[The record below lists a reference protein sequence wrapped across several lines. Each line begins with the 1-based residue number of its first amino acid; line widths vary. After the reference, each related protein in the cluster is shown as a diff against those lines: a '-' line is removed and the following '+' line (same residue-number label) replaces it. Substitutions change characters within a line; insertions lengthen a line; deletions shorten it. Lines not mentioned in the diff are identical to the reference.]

1 MICIK
6 CFCWENVLCIS
17 GQQIQ
22 NNFSSNDIKRQ
33 RKSSKDSKRHQK
45 TSKYIER
52 HRKTLKGIKRHQ
64 KTSTDIKIQ
73 QKTSKDIERNQNAH
87 QCLLYNSFKISCCTI
102 RRKQRKQRFFTPS
115 LQSRHFALSFFVWDT
130 TNSQSFLDRRYG
142 KAFKMSS
149 FLSFTT
155 LAWKEKA
162 SSNFCK
168 GSKLRKHGSSHQ
180 NVQKREAIS
189 RLLLQLWMC
198 TKTGAQSD
206 TIPRIWSL
214 ADVLWCVF
222 LVPV

>member
-1 MICIK
+1 MAAQ
-6 CFCWENVLCIS
+6 S
-17 GQQIQ
+17 TYQIHSTGTLI
-22 NNFSSNDIKRQ
+22 NFNYD
-33 RKSSKDSKRHQK
+33 
-45 TSKYIER
+45 
-52 HRKTLKGIKRHQ
+52 
-64 KTSTDIKIQ
+64 
-73 QKTSKDIERNQNAH
+73 
-87 QCLLYNSFKISCCTI
+87 SFKISRCI
-102 RRKQRKQRFFTPS
+102 RRKQRNQQFFTLS
-115 LQSRHFALSFFVWDT
+115 LKSRHFTLSFKWDT

-162 SSNFCK
+162 SSNFCN
-168 GSKLRKHGSSHQ
+168 GSKLGKHGSSHQ

-206 TIPRIWSL
+206 TIPRMWSL

>member
-1 MICIK
+1 M
-6 CFCWENVLCIS
+6 
-17 GQQIQ
+17 
-22 NNFSSNDIKRQ
+22 
-33 RKSSKDSKRHQK
+33 
-45 TSKYIER
+45 
-52 HRKTLKGIKRHQ
+52 
-64 KTSTDIKIQ
+64 
-73 QKTSKDIERNQNAH
+73 
-87 QCLLYNSFKISCCTI
+87 QCLLCNNFKISCCTV
-102 RRKQRKQRFFTPS
+102 RRKQRNQQFFTDS
-115 LQSRHFALSFFVWDT
+115 LQSRHFALSIVWDT

-142 KAFKMSS
+142 KALIRS

-162 SSNFCK
+162 SSNFCN
-168 GSKLRKHGSSHQ
+168 GSKLGKHGSSHQ

-206 TIPRIWSL
+206 TIPRMWSL